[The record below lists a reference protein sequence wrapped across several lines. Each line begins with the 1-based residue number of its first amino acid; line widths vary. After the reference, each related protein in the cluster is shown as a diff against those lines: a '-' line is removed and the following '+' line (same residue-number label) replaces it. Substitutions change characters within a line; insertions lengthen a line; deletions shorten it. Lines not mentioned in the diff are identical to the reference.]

1 MSPFLIRPWDR
12 PRPRLHPPLP
22 DSIEQWGGKTY
33 ELRARHG
40 LTFVRER
47 GKSDDWLL
55 AFDASYDGD
64 FQAAMNR
71 GRMARFVLLPFQ
83 SETWKR
89 EFPLFFRPDGTGWL
103 RESWNREDIEFNH
116 DLSLHEWLE
125 APAPSIFP
133 FASGL
138 FARELA
144 PQLEALNWP
153 KGRDLPLEF
162 EGGTRRDL
170 ETIVGHALALEGAVE
185 DSGRI
190 IRATFQ
196 SESPFFRAGCFA
208 VQAQRGEIDLWFD
221 ERPASSWPPP
231 TALISSGAHSPASG
245 RGSFDDPA
253 SGRGSEDGKREEF
266 GARFRLP
273 WKRPTL
279 RLSNRFWTLCD
290 FAVDVVTPLGHYFD
304 YNDKGAGRLSESPQ
318 PRVFSL
324 QFLADKL
331 PAPEDARQW
340 LEQWLHRI
348 GGDTSVLDDDAIA
361 DFPARSRD

>member
-22 DSIEQWGGKTY
+22 DSVEEWRGKIY

-47 GKSDDWLL
+47 GKNDDWLL

-64 FQAAMNR
+64 FGAAMNR
-71 GRMARFVLLPFQ
+71 GRMARYVLLPYAA
-83 SETWKR
+83 ETWRR
-89 EFPLFFRPDGTGWL
+89 EFPLFSRPDGTGWL
-103 RESWNREDIEFNH
+103 RESWNREDIEFSH

-125 APAPSIFP
+125 APAPSIWA

-138 FARELA
+138 FERELA

-153 KGRDLPLEF
+153 KGRDVPLEF
-162 EGGTRRDL
+162 EGGTRAGL
-170 ETIVGHALALEGAVE
+170 QEIVSHALALESAVE
-185 DSGRI
+185 DSGKI

-196 SESPFFRAGCFA
+196 LESPFFRAGCFT
-208 VQAQRGEIDLWFD
+208 VQAQRGEIELWFD
-221 ERPASSWPPP
+221 ERPASQSLLSNENGRERPPP
-231 TALISSGAHSPASG
+231 QPSA
-245 RGSFDDPA
+245 A
-253 SGRGSEDGKREEF
+253 SGRGSEFSEREEF
-266 GARFRLP
+266 GARFHLP
-273 WKRPTL
+273 WKHPTL

-290 FAVDVVTPLGHYFD
+290 FAVDTITPLGHYFD
-304 YNDKGAGRLSESPQ
+304 SNDKGAGRLSESPQ

-331 PAPEDARQW
+331 PAPDESRHW
-340 LEQWLHRI
+340 LEAWLGRI
-348 GGDTSVLDDDAIA
+348 GGYTKVLDDDEIA

>member
-22 DSIEQWGGKTY
+22 DLVEEWGGEIY

-47 GKSDDWLL
+47 GKNDDWLL
-55 AFDASYDGD
+55 TLDASYDGD

-71 GRMARFVLLPFQ
+71 GRMARFVLLPFEA
-83 SETWKR
+83 STWKR

-103 RESWNREDIEFNH
+103 RESWNREDIEFSH

-138 FARELA
+138 FERELA
-144 PQLEALNWP
+144 PKLEALNWP

-162 EGGTRRDL
+162 EGGTRREL
-170 ETIVGHALALEGAVE
+170 QEIVSHALALESAVE
-185 DSGRI
+185 DSGKI
-190 IRATFQ
+190 IRATWQ

-221 ERPASSWPPP
+221 ERLPPSQPARIENGLEWPPP
-231 TALISSGAHSPASG
+231 QPSPASG
-245 RGSFDDPA
+245 RGSITDET
-253 SGRGSEDGKREEF
+253 GGQ

-290 FAVDVVTPLGHYFD
+290 FAIDAITPLGHYFD

-331 PAPEDARQW
+331 PAPQASRQW
-340 LEQWLHRI
+340 LEEWLGRI
-348 GGDTSVLDDDAIA
+348 GGDTSVLEDDAIA

>member
-22 DSIEQWGGKTY
+22 DLVEEWGGKIY

-47 GKSDDWLL
+47 GRGEDWLL

-71 GRMARFVLLPFQ
+71 RRVARTVLLPFE

-103 RESWNREDIEFNH
+103 RESWNREDIEFSH

-138 FARELA
+138 FERELA
-144 PQLEALNWP
+144 PKLEALNWP

-162 EGGTRRDL
+162 AGGTRREL
-170 ETIVGHALALEGAVE
+170 ETIVSHALALESAVE
-185 DSGRI
+185 DSGKI

-196 SESPFFRAGCFA
+196 AESPFFRAGCFV

-221 ERPASSWPPP
+221 ERPASQFPLSN
-231 TALISSGAHSPASG
+231 
-245 RGSFDDPA
+245 D
-253 SGRGSEDGKREEF
+253 KREEF

-290 FAVDVVTPLGHYFD
+290 FAVDAITPLGHYFD

-318 PRVFSL
+318 RRVFSL
-324 QFLADKL
+324 QVLADKL
-331 PAPEDARQW
+331 PAPDQSRSW
-340 LEQWLHRI
+340 LEEWLQRI
-348 GGDTSVLDDDAIA
+348 GGDIAVLEDDEIA